1 VLIEASSR
9 STVSLNDLRGKLVH
23 EHEVSF
29 PARPVFTGGTCLLT
43 CCCPESAAHNSTH
56 NFTAVIVIH
65 EQGSALSL
73 NATARAREGFGS
85 GRRLPSSLRQD
96 AQCGRLV
103 LAGWTGRRFSNL
115 LTPLAALCR
124 CLSGH
129 QMRARLGRP
138 CFPRSLTTLGLCRV
152 GERNGLGSFKSKQIL
167 LGFPKTALNFCVE
180 WYLRYTCNM

>member
-1 VLIEASSR
+1 M
-9 STVSLNDLRGKLVH
+9 
-23 EHEVSF
+23 SF

-43 CCCPESAAHNSTH
+43 CCCPESAAHYSTH
-56 NFTAVIVIH
+56 IFTAVILIH
-65 EQGSALSL
+65 EQGSALSS
-73 NATARAREGFGS
+73 NATARAREGCGS

-103 LAGWTGRRFSNL
+103 LAGWTGRRCPSF

-129 QMRARLGRP
+129 QMRARLGLP
-138 CFPRSLTTLGLCRV
+138 CFPRSLTTFGLCRFW
-152 GERNGLGSFKSKQIL
+152 ERIGLGLFKSKHIL

-180 WYLRYTCNM
+180 WYLRYKCNMYELVISTTI